1 MSSNSDKES
10 NALADIGPLYHDF
23 SFFGVNNKQLSDQFI
38 QNQKAKAPVITAY
51 IAYAKAKCETT
62 KDSPNPSF
70 TELFCADGY
79 YTMVASR
86 LGCFPCI
93 GIDNNSEGYLDK
105 AKAIIERL
113 GMQDCRFI
121 KSEISEKSSF
131 DSTDI
136 VAILGGLYHVSNPR
150 EILQNSFIQARQF
163 LIVQSVVSLATDDV
177 TYFESPAP
185 GWTWGSR
192 YSRSFFH
199 KMITDICPN
208 IVDHDFNILTGNQ
221 RMEDRG
227 SVYYLLKK

>member
-1 MSSNSDKES
+1 MFSIPDKS
-10 NALADIGPLYHDF
+10 TDTFPNLGPLYHDF
-23 SFFGVNNKQLSDQFI
+23 SFFGVTNEQLSDHFI

-79 YTMVASR
+79 YTMIASR
-86 LGCFPCI
+86 LGCSPCF

-105 AKAIIERL
+105 AKAIVKRIGL
-113 GMQDCRFI
+113 QDCRFI
-121 KSEISEKSSF
+121 QSEISENSAF
-131 DSTDI
+131 DTTDI
-136 VAILGGLYHVSNPR
+136 VANLGGLYHVSNPR

-163 LIVQSVVSLATDDV
+163 LIVQSVVSLVTDDV

-192 YSRSFFH
+192 FSRSFFH

-208 IVDHDFNILTGNQ
+208 VVDHHFNVLTGNQ

-227 SVYYLLKK
+227 SVYYLLRK

>member
-1 MSSNSDKES
+1 MAIE
-10 NALADIGPLYHDF
+10 
-23 SFFGVNNKQLSDQFI
+23 DQFI
-38 QNQKAKAPVITAY
+38 QNQKAKAPLITAY

-86 LGCFPCI
+86 LGCSPCI
-93 GIDNNSEGYLDK
+93 GIDNNCEGYLDK
-105 AKAIIERL
+105 AKAIVESL

-136 VAILGGLYHVSNPR
+136 VANLGGLYHVSNPR

-163 LIVQSVVSLATDDV
+163 LIVQSVVSS
-177 TYFESPAP
+177 Y
-185 GWTWGSR
+185 R
-192 YSRSFFH
+192 
-199 KMITDICPN
+199 
-208 IVDHDFNILTGNQ
+208 
-221 RMEDRG
+221 
-227 SVYYLLKK
+227 

>member
-1 MSSNSDKES
+1 MSTISDKGRKG
-10 NALADIGPLYHDF
+10 LADISPLYHDF
-23 SFFGVNNKQLSDQFI
+23 SFFGLSNKQLSDHFI

-62 KDSPNPSF
+62 MDSPNPTF

-86 LGCFPCI
+86 LGCSPCI

-105 AKAIIERL
+105 AKAIVERL
-113 GMQDCRFI
+113 NMRDCRFI
-121 KSEISEKSSF
+121 QSEISEKSAF
-131 DSTDI
+131 EPTDI
-136 VAILGGLYHVSNPR
+136 VANLGGLYHVSNPR
-150 EILQNSFIQARQF
+150 EILQNSFLQTRQF
-163 LIVQSVVSLATDDV
+163 LIVQSVVSLATDDA

-192 YSRSFFH
+192 FSRSFFH

-208 IVDHDFNILTGNQ
+208 IVDHHFNILTGNQ
-221 RMEDRG
+221 RLEDRG

>member
-10 NALADIGPLYHDF
+10 NTLADISPLYHDF
-23 SFFGVNNKQLSDQFI
+23 SFFGVSNKQLSDQFI
-38 QNQKAKAPVITAY
+38 QNQKAKAPLITAY

-86 LGCFPCI
+86 LGCSPCI
-93 GIDNNSEGYLDK
+93 GIDNNCEGYLDK
-105 AKAIIERL
+105 SKAIVESL

-136 VAILGGLYHVSNPR
+136 VANLGGLYHVSNPR

-177 TYFESPAP
+177 TYYESPAP

-208 IVDHDFNILTGNQ
+208 IVDHDFNELTGNS
-221 RMEDRG
+221 RSEDRG
-227 SVYYLLKK
+227 SVYYLIKK

>member
-1 MSSNSDKES
+1 MSPHSDNRES
-10 NALADIGPLYHDF
+10 VLDDIGPLYHDF
-23 SFFGVNNKQLSDQFI
+23 SFFGVSNVQLSDHFI
-38 QNQKAKAPVITAY
+38 HNQKAKAPVITAY
-51 IAYAKAKCETT
+51 IAYAAAKCET
-62 KDSPNPSF
+62 KNDSPTPSF

-86 LGCFPCI
+86 LGCSPCI
-93 GIDNNSEGYLDK
+93 GIDNNSQGYLDK
-105 AKAIIERL
+105 AKAIVDRL
-113 GMQDCRFI
+113 GLRNCRFVQ
-121 KSEISEKSSF
+121 SEINQKSSF
-131 DSTDI
+131 EPTDI
-136 VAILGGLYHVSNPR
+136 VANLGGLYHANNPK

-163 LIVQSVVSLATDDV
+163 LIVQSVVSLATDDDK
-177 TYFESPAP
+177 YFESPAP

-208 IVDHDFNILTGNQ
+208 IVDHHFNVLTGNQ